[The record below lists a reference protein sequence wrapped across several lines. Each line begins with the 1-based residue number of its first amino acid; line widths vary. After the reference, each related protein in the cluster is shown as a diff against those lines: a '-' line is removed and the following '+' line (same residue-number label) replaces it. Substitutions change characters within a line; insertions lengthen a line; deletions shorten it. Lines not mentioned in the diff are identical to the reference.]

1 MHDPL
6 SIPSQA
12 TQAATDKARQ
22 QIPPQF
28 LSTDGSSFT
37 EPANLLGDN
46 APPKHIHTLLSN
58 SMTALLDSIAGSLR
72 LAAHM
77 ARQNI
82 PKPNQ
87 KHGIVPAPPPLWI
100 RPAQQICIEAERLRS
115 TQLLETK
122 SETLSLD
129 IQQRILTHAQTVPF
143 AHPILSKLP
152 LAPPFPLQPFYEC
165 ASLCTQRLHASGR
178 AFSNGKWSPSPTT
191 SRGNH
196 NTLKQNL
203 EYLKLGG
210 NQNDGI
216 IDGLIG
222 EAPSAAELEPD
233 TEKLTPLQPMVKA
246 FRVNA
251 QALTHI
257 IKKSMMD
264 WTSDKTQGPHAFT
277 FPSIA
282 AASLYETT
290 FRRDGSPTATLFEST
305 TQSESLCSMKL
316 QAWKAT
322 VHAAQSLTKRPA
334 LPNKINSQVTN
345 TFKNHGDKR
354 FQGKII
360 SILGDEDKESQ
371 DATLKTT
378 TAFYIY
384 RIKYD
389 DGDVQDLDAYEIYR
403 LTSLSTQQEHP
414 PQRVCWIP
422 AKLKALIMAA
432 EKAHVRLPKKLTT
445 FLSSPE
451 ALISSANSI
460 WVPFT
465 LSHAI
470 WKWACTME
478 TECTHA
484 FEYLPDS
491 ISRIHA
497 SLKPDL
503 PNPTLL
509 ARFME
514 LLKPFQNIEEM
525 ITYLK
530 KLNKDSTSGPLGI
543 TVTHLLLAGHET
555 HEALLLLTQAA
566 FAGIHASQS
575 KNGEIIPQGEKRK
588 KKLSEI
594 QACGFAGTK
603 S

>member
-1 MHDPL
+1 MKILLAFEFFDAPAATFGDTLCASFHKSHSPNSRIDSVWFSPALKALFPKIPCASLKKPGPFSADHCAVFAKLPGLYLPDPDPSQTRLPPIIALSTHPKSTVWVLNAKASQIYDNIMHDPL

-37 EPANLLGDN
+37 EPANLLVDN
-46 APPKHIHTLLSN
+46 EPPKHIHTLLPN
-58 SMTALLDSIAGSLR
+58 SMTALLDSIAGFLR

-233 TEKLTPLQPMVKA
+233 TEKLIPLQPMVKA

-322 VHAAQSLTKRPA
+322 VNAA
-334 LPNKINSQVTN
+334 
-345 TFKNHGDKR
+345 
-354 FQGKII
+354 
-360 SILGDEDKESQ
+360 
-371 DATLKTT
+371 
-378 TAFYIY
+378 
-384 RIKYD
+384 
-389 DGDVQDLDAYEIYR
+389 
-403 LTSLSTQQEHP
+403 
-414 PQRVCWIP
+414 
-422 AKLKALIMAA
+422 
-432 EKAHVRLPKKLTT
+432 
-445 FLSSPE
+445 
-451 ALISSANSI
+451 
-460 WVPFT
+460 
-465 LSHAI
+465 
-470 WKWACTME
+470 
-478 TECTHA
+478 
-484 FEYLPDS
+484 
-491 ISRIHA
+491 
-497 SLKPDL
+497 
-503 PNPTLL
+503 
-509 ARFME
+509 
-514 LLKPFQNIEEM
+514 
-525 ITYLK
+525 
-530 KLNKDSTSGPLGI
+530 
-543 TVTHLLLAGHET
+543 
-555 HEALLLLTQAA
+555 
-566 FAGIHASQS
+566 
-575 KNGEIIPQGEKRK
+575 
-588 KKLSEI
+588 
-594 QACGFAGTK
+594 
-603 S
+603 